1 MSERNSCQRNG
12 GVAQPS
18 PAPRRLGGGAK
29 KNAMATSPETS
40 DSEPL
45 PPVAQS
51 LPVRL
56 LRAREAVMTRI
67 RPVLRAYGV
76 TEQQWRVLCTVR
88 DLRETEITV
97 LAEQV
102 FLLPPSLSRIL
113 RDLETR
119 GLIQRR
125 ASAQDQ
131 RRALVSMAP
140 EGEALIHRVEP
151 ALQEVRLEMRRL
163 CGLDRL
169 KALAEMLDAIE
180 DALGPGA
187 PPLGD

>member
-1 MSERNSCQRNG
+1 
-12 GVAQPS
+12 
-18 PAPRRLGGGAK
+18 
-29 KNAMATSPETS
+29 MATSPETS

>member
-1 MSERNSCQRNG
+1 
-12 GVAQPS
+12 
-18 PAPRRLGGGAK
+18 
-29 KNAMATSPETS
+29 MATSPENP

-56 LRAREAVMTRI
+56 MRAREAVMIRI
-67 RPVLRAYGV
+67 RPVLRAHGV

-88 DLRETEITV
+88 DLKETEITA

-113 RDLETR
+113 RDLESR
-119 GLIQRR
+119 NLIFRR
-125 ASAQDQ
+125 PSTEDQ

-151 ALQEVRLEMRRL
+151 ALLGVRLEMRRL
-163 CGLDRL
+163 CGMDRL
-169 KALAEMLDAIE
+169 KALNEMLEAIE
-180 DALGPGA
+180 EALGPGFPA
-187 PPLGD
+187 EGD

>member
-1 MSERNSCQRNG
+1 
-12 GVAQPS
+12 
-18 PAPRRLGGGAK
+18 
-29 KNAMATSPETS
+29 MATSPETS

-45 PPVAQS
+45 PPMALS

-56 LRAREAVMTRI
+56 MRAREAVMIRV
-67 RPVLRAYGV
+67 RPVLRAHGV

-88 DLRETEITV
+88 DLQETEITA

-113 RDLETR
+113 RDLEMR
-119 GLIQRR
+119 GLIRR
-125 ASAQDQ
+125 RSSTQDQ

-151 ALQEVRLEMRRL
+151 ALLEVRLEMRRL
-163 CGLDRL
+163 CGMERL
-169 KALAEMLDAIE
+169 RALADMLEAIE
-180 DALGPGA
+180 AALGRGL
-187 PPLGD
+187 PPTGD

>member
-1 MSERNSCQRNG
+1 
-12 GVAQPS
+12 
-18 PAPRRLGGGAK
+18 
-29 KNAMATSPETS
+29 MATSPETS

-45 PPVAQS
+45 PPMALS

-56 LRAREAVMTRI
+56 MRAREAVMIRV
-67 RPVLRAYGV
+67 RPVLRAHGV

-88 DLRETEITV
+88 DLQETEITA

-113 RDLETR
+113 RDLEMR
-119 GLIQRR
+119 GLIRR
-125 ASAQDQ
+125 RSSTQDQ

-151 ALQEVRLEMRRL
+151 ALLEVRLEMRRL
-163 CGLDRL
+163 CGMERL
-169 KALAEMLDAIE
+169 RALADMLEGIE
-180 DALGPGA
+180 AALGRGL
-187 PPLGD
+187 PPTGD

>member
-1 MSERNSCQRNG
+1 
-12 GVAQPS
+12 
-18 PAPRRLGGGAK
+18 
-29 KNAMATSPETS
+29 MATSPENP
-40 DSEPL
+40 DLEPL
-45 PPVAQS
+45 PTVAQS

-56 LRAREAVMTRI
+56 MRAREAVMIRI
-67 RPVLRAYGV
+67 RPVLRAHGV

-88 DLRETEITV
+88 DLEETEITA

-119 GLIQRR
+119 GLILRR
-125 ASAQDQ
+125 ASTQDQ

-151 ALQEVRLEMRRL
+151 ALLEVRLEMRRL
-163 CGLDRL
+163 CGIDRL
-169 KALAEMLDAIE
+169 KALNEMLEAIE
-180 DALGPGA
+180 DALGPGS
-187 PPLGD
+187 PIEGD